1 MRPINQN
8 QPVTEAVLDSLRE
21 AICTGSLPPG
31 ERLIQ
36 NDLAQRLGVSRL
48 PVHEALQQLK
58 QDGFVIETGRRGLV
72 VSPIEPD
79 FAIQLFELR
88 AALDRTAAINA
99 ARLRRSADEARG
111 LAIIERG
118 RKGLASRN
126 LAAIAA
132 ADEAFHT
139 LIYQIA
145 ANPLIAATS
154 LRNWHHVRRAF
165 LMLTTV
171 TPELAIF
178 WEDHTAILNA
188 VMRGNETLAGE
199 LSWDHSART
208 GQLYAAQLRQRAAV
222 PKTAA
227 E

>member
-1 MRPINQN
+1 MRQINQN
-8 QPVTEAVLDSLRE
+8 QPVTEAVLDALRE
-21 AICTGSLPPG
+21 AICTGSLQPG
-31 ERLIQ
+31 ARLIQ
-36 NDLAQRLGVSRL
+36 NDVAQQLGVSRL

-58 QDGFVIETGRRGLV
+58 QEGFVTETGRRGLV

-79 FAIQLFELR
+79 FLMQLFELR

-99 ARLRRSADEARG
+99 ARASRAADEARG
-111 LAIIERG
+111 LVIIERG

-132 ADEAFHT
+132 ADQAFHS

-145 ANPLIAATS
+145 GNPLIAATS

-165 LMLTTV
+165 LMLTKV
-171 TPELAIF
+171 TPELVLF
-178 WEDHTAILNA
+178 WEDHTAILDA
-188 VMRGNETLAGE
+188 VTSGNETRAAE
-199 LSWDHSART
+199 LSWDHSMRT
-208 GQLYAAQLRQRAAV
+208 GQLYADQLRQSAAARQA
-222 PKTAA
+222 AA